1 MVKTVNFVKS
11 CNSDFIPVLLKPS
24 KFILLLC
31 FTVLSLWTLEGQFT
45 ESRIIL
51 PFRFKDGIY
60 ENFSQ
65 VLRNDPVPKAN
76 LLIAEDFA
84 DAEFY
89 KRILKS
95 CKIIYSTAEGSSKY
109 IDTRK
114 VWGFASDGILY
125 VHWKGYYSPLYMLGT
140 ISCFFLHDW
149 QFDIYRNIISMHY
162 GHEEDMLADNR
173 KLVVR
178 YRDLKKYLLD
188 FRTGKIMKLNV
199 RNLSRLI
206 KNDTELYSVY
216 RWLPRARREAQIFLY
231 IRNFNE
237 KNPLS
242 LLLK

>member
-1 MVKTVNFVKS
+1 LRSGKT
-11 CNSDFIPVLLKPS
+11 IPLVV
-24 KFILLLC
+24 FAIL
-31 FTVLSLWTLEGQFT
+31 FPLSLEAQFT

-60 ENFSQ
+60 KNFDQ
-65 VLRNDPVPKAN
+65 VLRNEPVPKAS
-76 LLIAEDFA
+76 LLIAEDFT

-89 KRILKS
+89 RRILKS
-95 CKIIYSTAEGSSKY
+95 KQIIYSTAEGKQEY
-109 IDTRK
+109 IDNRK

-140 ISCFFLHDW
+140 ISCFFLHDS
-149 QFDIYRNIISMHY
+149 QFEIYESIISENY
-162 GHEEDMLADNR
+162 GNEMELTAGDG

-199 RNLSRLI
+199 RNLSRLL
-206 KNDTELYSVY
+206 KNEPEIFSEY
-216 RWLPRARREAQIFLY
+216 RQLPQYRKRSRIFLY
-231 IRNFNE
+231 IRNYNE

-242 LLLK
+242 LPLN